1 MACRL
6 ALAGATATAAA
17 ARAPRRAV
25 ITAASASSA
34 GEPAR
39 RIIRRRAPPGQQGSA
54 TAPPAQPSVAEVR
67 RAIGVSDDDASAAA
81 SMEAKNSAFMDLI
94 ATTPIGKPESE
105 PERRLR
111 EAAEWVVD
119 NTETRACEGQKSFLV
134 LCMMTF
140 PAWFLLMF
148 IALGVM
154 KLPFDIPVLDNLLIY
169 IYY

>member
-1 MACRL
+1 MACHL
-6 ALAGATATAAA
+6 GLAGATAAAAAA
-17 ARAPRRAV
+17 ARAPRLAV
-25 ITAASASSA
+25 LASASASAA

-54 TAPPAQPSVAEVR
+54 PAPPAQPSVAEVR
-67 RAIGVSDDDASAAA
+67 RAIGVEDAAASAA
-81 SMEAKNSAFMDLI
+81 SSREEKNSAFMELI
-94 ATTPIGKPESE
+94 ASTPIGQPESE

-119 NTETRACEGQKSFLV
+119 TTETRACQGQKSFLV

-148 IALGVM
+148 IALGVI
-154 KLPFDIPVLDNLLIY
+154 KLPFDVPGLDNLLM
-169 IYY
+169 